1 MFVLKLPAVES
12 ISKAKV
18 KWIRSL
24 HQKKN
29 RESEGVFVVEGEK
42 MVLEGLA
49 LSGLELIC
57 LVVQKD
63 ATGLVSEYRTA
74 PLFAASATEME
85 QISGLKTPNK
95 LLAVFRKPAPKDTGK
110 GFTLAL
116 DGVQDPGNMGTILR
130 LADWFGIQTIV
141 CSTDTVDCYNPKV
154 VQASMGAIFR
164 IDVQYTDLNRF
175 LAEANVPVYG
185 ALLDGETYTDVRYDA
200 NGILVMGNEGNGISE
215 ALLPRIT
222 QAVTI
227 PRIGQAESLNVAT
240 ATAILLAEIVR

>member
-1 MFVLKLPAVES
+1 MFVLKLHAVES

-24 HQKKN
+24 QQKKN
-29 RESEGVFVVEGEK
+29 RENEGVFVVEGEK
-42 MVLEGLA
+42 MVLEGLTVPA
-49 LSGLELIC
+49 LELIC

-63 ATGLVSEYRTA
+63 AAGLVSEYRTA
-74 PLFAASATEME
+74 PLFSATTTEME

-95 LLAVFRKPAPKDTGK
+95 LLAVFRRPHSAETKK

-130 LADWFGIQTIV
+130 LADWFGIHTIV
-141 CSTDTVDCYNPKV
+141 CSHDTVDCYNPKV
-154 VQASMGAIFR
+154 IQASMGAIFR
-164 IDVQYTDLNRF
+164 IGVQYTDLKAF
-175 LAEANVPVYG
+175 LENAAVPVYG
-185 ALLDGETYTDVRYDA
+185 ALLDGETYSEIRYDA
-200 NGILVMGNEGNGISE
+200 NGILLMGNEGNGISE
-215 ALLPRIT
+215 ALLPLIT

-227 PRIGQAESLNVAT
+227 PRIGRAESLNVAT